1 MINAAGERL
10 IKQYEGFRDTGY
22 LCPAGI
28 PTIGWGSTHIFG
40 RKVIVGEHITPEQA
54 QTQFQLDVSVFE
66 HVVAQEVHVNLNE
79 NQRAALVSFVYNV
92 GPGNFETSTLLR
104 KLNSGH
110 PELVASE
117 LMKWN
122 KAGGRELPGL
132 TKRRQ
137 AEAALFDAQ

>member
-1 MINAAGERL
+1 MINADGERL
-10 IKQYEGFRDTGY
+10 IKQYEGYRDVGY

-40 RKVIVGEHITPEQA
+40 RAVRVGEHITPAQAQAQFEIDVWAFEQA
-54 QTQFQLDVSVFE
+54 VTR
-66 HVVAQEVHVNLNE
+66 EVHVNLNE

-92 GPGNFETSTLLR
+92 GPENFASSTLLR

-137 AEAALFDAQ
+137 AEALLFNAP